1 MNFWNIARPEESPVL
16 KKTLS
21 IMRLTTLFS
30 IACSLQI
37 SASVYSQE
45 TKLSLDVNNQTIK
58 EVLFRIE
65 KQSGFRFIY
74 ESEKVNLNKKVS
86 VHVKEQTVETI
97 LKRLFAGEGVKYEI
111 TENNFILINPST
123 KNEKTAPSSQ
133 AVLQKKNLV
142 QGVVTDENGEPI
154 IGANVVE
161 KGTTNGTVTDLD
173 GKFTIEVSEN
183 GVLQISYIGYAM
195 TELRPSKEAN
205 LNVKLREDAL
215 QMDEVVVVGYGTVK
229 RANLGGAVSTAD
241 AKAFES
247 RPVQNAA
254 QALQGEVPGLTITR
268 TGGAPGS
275 DMTMK
280 VRDVSSI
287 NGGTPLVLID
297 GAEGNINMINP
308 SDIENISVLKDGTAA
323 IYGARA
329 SDGVILVTTKKG
341 KEGKPTIVYEGS
353 YSVQKHYPYLDVL
366 SGPELM
372 NMVNVFSK
380 ENYLYDKGQY
390 PYGNAAYDD
399 KWTPI
404 FTPTQIAN
412 APTTDWLDKV
422 LKTGA
427 VTNHNLTISGGSEKF
442 KYYLGVNYYKEDATV
457 YNSDMERYSLRTNIT
472 SQLTNFLKL
481 TTIVNLNQNNY
492 TNSTVGGDVGNLRDQ
507 GAGAL
512 FGAIFYPSYLPVYD
526 AEGQYNVF
534 SRTPNPVSMQD
545 INDKSEQNGYYMNFS
560 LDVDIIKNMLSAK
573 VLYGLNKENTSR
585 DSYIPS
591 DIYYALQRKSRGNLG
606 YGKRQQSTLEGT
618 LTFQH
623 KFGELLDMNLM
634 AGMGRYLDSGDGS
647 DISYE
652 NANDH
657 IQGSSVGMAD
667 GPFYPTSYK
676 YKNEKRSQFVRGSFD
691 LFGRYVVSA
700 SLRRDGTD
708 KFFPS
713 KKYALFPSVSL
724 AWKMNEESFIKNISW
739 INMLKLRA
747 SYGETG
753 SDNLGTTLY
762 GIVTTTREDV
772 QFNNNSVTYI
782 PYILSGAN
790 YEDVTWQKT
799 VMKNIGLDFS
809 IFRDRIWGSVDVF
822 RNDVTHL
829 LGTAPT
835 ELLGMHGTRPINGG
849 HYKRT
854 GVDVSLNSLN
864 LQTHDFKWTSQITM
878 SHYNAVWIER
888 MPNYDYQKYQKRK
901 NEPMNAFYYY
911 KTTDII
917 DVDKSNMPE
926 SQRSLGPAACM
937 PGYPIVE
944 DKNGDG
950 IIDVNDSYMDNMLPK
965 LYFGF
970 GNTFTWKNFDLD
982 IFMYG
987 QLGVKKWN
995 DAYSYSADAGN
1006 LSRGVDAHNV
1016 GIYSYNIWNTQTN
1029 MNGHFPGIAISKSV
1043 ALPENLGFD
1052 YTRENAS
1059 YVRVRNITL
1068 GYNLGPKELSIFK
1081 GYIRGIR
1088 VFVDFQNPLT
1098 FTKYKGYDPEINTSS
1113 SNLTG
1118 GQYPQMRVYSIGAK
1132 LTF

>member
-1 MNFWNIARPEESPVL
+1 MAVEKVVIPDDETQEQKQERLRKELEERKAKEAKEVQEAEERRKAEEEAARKKAEEEGDKGGSTGNGEEETESEQVEIDGTLYTLDDNGNAVDDNGEIKFTKEQIDAMSDEGANELDGDYIEAISKASGIVIKDEKGEPVIGASVTVVGTALGTITNLEGKYSLTDVQEDSKVAISFVGYGALTFSAKDKQLARVVL
-16 KKTLS
+16 K
-21 IMRLTTLFS
+21 
-30 IACSLQI
+30 
-37 SASVYSQE
+37 E
-45 TKLSLDVNNQTIK
+45 D
-58 EVLFRIE
+58 
-65 KQSGFRFIY
+65 
-74 ESEKVNLNKKVS
+74 SEL
-86 VHVKEQTVETI
+86 
-97 LKRLFAGEGVKYEI
+97 L
-111 TENNFILINPST
+111 
-123 KNEKTAPSSQ
+123 
-133 AVLQKKNLV
+133 
-142 QGVVTDENGEPI
+142 
-154 IGANVVE
+154 
-161 KGTTNGTVTDLD
+161 
-173 GKFTIEVSEN
+173 
-183 GVLQISYIGYAM
+183 
-195 TELRPSKEAN
+195 
-205 LNVKLREDAL
+205 
-215 QMDEVVVVGYGTVK
+215 DEVVVIGYGTERK
-229 RANLGGAVSTAD
+229 SDLSTAVSQVKSKD
-241 AKAFES
+241 FES
-247 RPVQNAA
+247 ISYSDPG
-254 QALQGEVPGLTITR
+254 QAIAGRMPGIYVKQAS
-268 TGGAPGS
+268 GAPGGNPQIS
-275 DMTMK
+275 IRGTGTISSGSSPLVVVDGLPVTD
-280 VRDVSSI
+280 DVGLNSI
-287 NGGTPLVLID
+287 NP
-297 GAEGNINMINP
+297 N
-308 SDIENISVLKDGTAA
+308 DIESINVLKDVASAA
-323 IYGARA
+323 IYGIEAA
-329 SDGVILVTTKKG
+329 DGVILVTTKKG

-713 KKYALFPSVSL
+713 KKYAFFPSVSL

-1029 MNGHFPGIAISKSV
+1029 TNGRFPGIAISKSV

>member
-1 MNFWNIARPEESPVL
+1 MNNQRIVVSLNLKRTIKIMKLTVLMLAVCLSSVVASTYAQTATLNVSAKNETLEKVL
-16 KKTLS
+16 K
-21 IMRLTTLFS
+21 
-30 IACSLQI
+30 Q
-37 SASVYSQE
+37 
-45 TKLSLDVNNQTIK
+45 
-58 EVLFRIE
+58 IE
-65 KQSGFRFIY
+65 KQSEFLFFY
-74 ESEKVNLNKKVS
+74 NL
-86 VHVKEQTVETI
+86 E
-97 LKRLFAGEGVKYEI
+97 EI
-111 TENNFILINPST
+111 N
-123 KNEKTAPSSQ
+123 KNEKISINEKNANIQTVLDAIAAKTGLKYTIKDRHIVLTSEAAPASTATTQ
-133 AVLQKKNLV
+133 QNRK
-142 QGVVTDENGEPI
+142 VTGTVSDAFGPVA
-154 IGANVVE
+154 GANVIQ
-161 KGTTNGTVTDLD
+161 KGTTNGTTTDMD
-173 GKFTIEVSEN
+173 GNFSIEVPAN
-183 GVLQISYIGYAM
+183 ATLQISFIGYIPQDIVVKNQNVINV
-195 TELRPSKEAN
+195 LLKE
-205 LNVKLREDAL
+205 DTQAL
-215 QMDEVVVVGYGTVK
+215 EEVIVVGYGTMK
-229 RANLGGAVSTAD
+229 KKDMTGAVASVKMDDTPVATVSTVSHAL
-241 AKAFES
+241 AGKAAGLQVSTISAQPGGQSTFRIRGAAS
-247 RPVQNAA
+247 SDKAGNDPLIIIDGFPVNS
-254 QALQGEVPGLTITR
+254 
-268 TGGAPGS
+268 PGS
-275 DMTMK
+275 LDSGNQYSGGNK
-280 VRDVSSI
+280 DNILASI
-287 NGGTPLVLID
+287 NP
-297 GAEGNINMINP
+297 N
-308 SDIENISVLKDGTAA
+308 DIESIEILKDASAA
-323 IYGARA
+323 IYGIGAA
-329 SDGVILVTTKKG
+329 DGVILVTTKKG

-353 YSVQKHYPYLDVL
+353 YSIQKHYPYLEVL

-390 PYGNAAYDD
+390 PYGNTAYDD

-457 YNSDMERYSLRTNIT
+457 HNSDMERYSLRTNIT

-492 TNSTVGGDVGNLRDQ
+492 TNSTVGGDVGNLGDQ

-512 FGAIFYPSYLPVYD
+512 FGAIFYPSYLPIYD
-526 AEGQYNVF
+526 AEGKYNVF
-534 SRTPNPVSMQD
+534 SRTPNPVSMHD
-545 INDKSEQNGYYMNFS
+545 INDKSEQSGYYMNFS

-591 DIYYALQRKSRGNLG
+591 DVYYALQRKSRGNLG

-676 YKNEKRSQFVRGSFD
+676 YKNEKRSQFVRGNFD
-691 LFGRYVVSA
+691 LLGRYVVSA

-809 IFRDRIWGSVDVF
+809 VLRDRIWGSVDVF

-878 SHYNAVWIER
+878 SHYNA
-888 MPNYDYQKYQKRK
+888 Y
-901 NEPMNAFYYY
+901 A
-911 KTTDII
+911 
-917 DVDKSNMPE
+917 
-926 SQRSLGPAACM
+926 
-937 PGYPIVE
+937 
-944 DKNGDG
+944 
-950 IIDVNDSYMDNMLPK
+950 
-965 LYFGF
+965 
-970 GNTFTWKNFDLD
+970 
-982 IFMYG
+982 
-987 QLGVKKWN
+987 QL
-995 DAYSYSADAGN
+995 
-1006 LSRGVDAHNV
+1006 
-1016 GIYSYNIWNTQTN
+1016 
-1029 MNGHFPGIAISKSV
+1029 
-1043 ALPENLGFD
+1043 
-1052 YTRENAS
+1052 
-1059 YVRVRNITL
+1059 
-1068 GYNLGPKELSIFK
+1068 
-1081 GYIRGIR
+1081 
-1088 VFVDFQNPLT
+1088 
-1098 FTKYKGYDPEINTSS
+1098 
-1113 SNLTG
+1113 
-1118 GQYPQMRVYSIGAK
+1118 
-1132 LTF
+1132 